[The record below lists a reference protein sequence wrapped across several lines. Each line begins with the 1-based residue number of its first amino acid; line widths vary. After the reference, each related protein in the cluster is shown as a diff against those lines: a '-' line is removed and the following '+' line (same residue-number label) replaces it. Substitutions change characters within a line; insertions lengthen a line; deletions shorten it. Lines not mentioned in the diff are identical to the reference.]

1 MSQIFKKKNKINS
14 ISFHS
19 ATYLLPALE
28 LKRLI
33 LTLQTKIYIVHSKG
47 IISSSKISLAKGQKA
62 KKQMFII
69 VRKNDL
75 FHGLAI
81 ES

>member
-1 MSQIFKKKNKINS
+1 MSQIFLKKQNQFYLV
-14 ISFHS
+14 SFR
-19 ATYLLPALE
+19 YLPATCSRI
-28 LKRLI
+28 KAPYI
-33 LTLQTKIYIVHSKG
+33 NVANKNIYVHSKG